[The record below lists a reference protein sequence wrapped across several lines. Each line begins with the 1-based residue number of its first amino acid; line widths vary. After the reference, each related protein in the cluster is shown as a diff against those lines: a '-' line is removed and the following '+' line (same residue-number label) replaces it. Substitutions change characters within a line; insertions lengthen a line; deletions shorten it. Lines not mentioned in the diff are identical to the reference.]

1 MAVVGPSLRMRGIQ
15 GLRIIDC
22 SVMPTVSSG
31 DTNAAAIA
39 IDEYAANVIKNWE
52 LFFSRIEKVNYL

>member
-52 LFFSRIEKVNYL
+52 LFFFPN